1 MFKHVLYIA
10 LAACAMSTAAYAQ
23 CNPATYVLI
32 GSSGTTTNEFPSTGG
47 TTSVDLIVPNS
58 GCTWTITNIPSWV
71 TVLNGTSGSGN
82 RTVQLSVAANTSS
95 APRSQFI
102 VIGGRNFPV
111 YQTGVPLRFTPVQ
124 PCRIADTRGIGNLG
138 AGFGGPFLPAGV
150 ERSFNIP
157 ASVCTAVPDNAKA
170 YSLNI
175 TVVPRN
181 GSLIYLLAWPTGGQR
196 PNASTLN
203 SFDGRIV
210 ANAAIVAAGT
220 NGAISTYASDNTE
233 VIIDINGYFT
243 ETPAPGL
250 SFYRITPCRVMDTR
264 AGQGFSGAYGP
275 PAVAANSTRTIS
287 LTQSNCALPAS
298 AQAYSMNVTAVPNGS
313 LNYLVAFPAGQQQPP
328 SSTLNSL
335 NGSIVANAA
344 IVPSGGGSISLF
356 ATNQT
361 DLIVDI
367 NGYFAPSG
375 SPNALV
381 YHPLTPCRIADTRG
395 FDGFAGAFGPPAL
408 PPNTLRTI
416 PMRSSQC
423 RVPNLAQVYALNGTA
438 VPSGSVLTFL
448 TVQPTTGSF
457 LGVSTLNA
465 STGQVT
471 ANMAIVPAGTSG
483 AVDLYGSHF
492 TDVILDL
499 NGYFSVQ

>member
-1 MFKHVLYIA
+1 VVKHILYLV
-10 LAACAMSTAAYAQ
+10 LAACVMSTAAYAQ
-23 CNPATYVLI
+23 CDPGSYVLI
-32 GSSGTTTNEFPSTGG
+32 GSSASTRNEFPSTGG
-47 TTSVDLIVPNS
+47 TTSVTLFVPS
-58 GCTWTITNIPSWV
+58 GCSWTITNIPSWV
-71 TVLNGTSGSGN
+71 TILNGTSGTDT
-82 RTVQLSVAANTSS
+82 RVVQISVAANTSS

-102 VIGGRNFPV
+102 VIGGRNFPI
-111 YQTGVPLRFTPVQ
+111 YQTGVPLTFTPMQ

-138 AGFGGPFLPAGV
+138 PGFGGPFLTAGV
-150 ERSFNIP
+150 ERSFNVL
-157 ASVCTAVPDNAKA
+157 ASVCPVPANAKA

-175 TVVPRN
+175 TVVPRS

-203 SFDGRIV
+203 SLDGRIV

-243 ETPAPGL
+243 EPPVTGL
-250 SFYRITPCRVMDTR
+250 SFYRVTPCRVMDTR
-264 AGQGFSGAYGP
+264 AGQGFTGSYGP
-275 PAVAANSTRTIS
+275 PALAANSTRTIS
-287 LTQSNCALPAS
+287 LTQSNCALPPS
-298 AQAYSMNVTAVPNGS
+298 AQAYSVNVTVVPSGS
-313 LNYLVAFPAGQQQPP
+313 LNYLVAFPAGQPQPP

-361 DLIVDI
+361 DVIVDI
-367 NGYFAPSG
+367 NGYFAPAG

-395 FDGFAGAFGPPAL
+395 FDGFTGPFGPPAL
-408 PPNTLRTI
+408 PPNTFRTI

-423 RVPNLAQVYALNGTA
+423 RVPTLAQVYTLNSTA

-471 ANMAIVPAGTSG
+471 ANMAIVPAGTNG

-499 NGYFSVQ
+499 NGYFSLQ